1 MGCVRE
7 YVSMGSSSEQLQSE
21 VKALSRQEREKLLD
35 SAMSSSPIA
44 IPSGEV
50 LSMKADLSITW
61 SKLRILR
68 RYMYTF

>member
-35 SAMSSSPIA
+35 SAMSS
-44 IPSGEV
+44 
-50 LSMKADLSITW
+50 
-61 SKLRILR
+61 LR